1 MNENRALRY
10 VLDRTLRAVV
20 MWIMNRVTAP
30 ARQRKVYFRRE
41 QIRRI
46 LLVRSL
52 FRLGDSIL
60 ATPAIALMR
69 DHFPKASI
77 DFVGPKVTKSLSQG
91 LSIDRYYEIHRSF
104 PRVCWSYLELLIH
117 LRRNRYDLAID
128 VSGWSAALGSFIV
141 GFSGAR
147 FRVGLQGKWDRW
159 FNFRVAR
166 PAAVNKYAALPEL
179 VTSLGLR
186 RRKRFSAVA
195 LSPAERVEGSKR
207 VAGMLRDDPGPIVGI
222 FAGGRKSR
230 GKRWPSANFVE
241 LAMRL
246 RAHDARPIVFI
257 GPEEMDLLSDLRFAL
272 ADRVPLVFEPDIR
285 KFASAVASCDL
296 FVACDSGP
304 VHLACA
310 LRARTVAVFLKNNFD
325 RWGPPPEL
333 ASIVYRDTGVEVAD
347 VLEACRAQLNGLW
360 PQPLVEKIANRSC
373 QGIGPMKTCRRAWL
387 RHRLPRRRLEQ
398 IAD

>member
-1 MNENRALRY
+1 
-10 VLDRTLRAVV
+10 
-20 MWIMNRVTAP
+20 
-30 ARQRKVYFRRE
+30 
-41 QIRRI
+41 
-46 LLVRSL
+46 
-52 FRLGDSIL
+52 
-60 ATPAIALMR
+60 
-69 DHFPKASI
+69 
-77 DFVGPKVTKSLSQG
+77 
-91 LSIDRYYEIHRSF
+91 
-104 PRVCWSYLELLIH
+104 
-117 LRRNRYDLAID
+117 
-128 VSGWSAALGSFIV
+128 VSGSSAALGSFIV

-147 FRVGLQGKWDRW
+147 FRAGIEGRWDRW
-159 FNFRVAR
+159 FNIRLSR
-166 PAAVNKYAALPEL
+166 PSAVNKYAALHDEL
-179 VTSLGLR
+179 LAPLGLR
-186 RRKRFSAVA
+186 SAKRFPAIM
-195 LSPAERVEGSKR
+195 LTPAEIAEGSER
-207 VAGMLRDDPGPIVGI
+207 IAAMLPDGHGPIVGI
-222 FAGGRKSR
+222 FVGGRKSR

-241 LAMRL
+241 LATGL
-246 RAHDARPIVFI
+246 RAHHARPIVFV

-310 LRARTVAVFLKNNFD
+310 LRVRTVAVFLKNNFD

-333 ASIVYRDTGVEVAD
+333 ASIVYRDAGVKVVD

-373 QGIGPMKTCRRAWL
+373 QGIGTMKTCRRAWL